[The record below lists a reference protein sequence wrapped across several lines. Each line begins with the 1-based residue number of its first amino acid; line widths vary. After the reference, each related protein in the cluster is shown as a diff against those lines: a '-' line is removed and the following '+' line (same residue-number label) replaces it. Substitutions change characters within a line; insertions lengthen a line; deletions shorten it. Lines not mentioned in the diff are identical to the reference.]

1 MNLKI
6 KEPFSAISHA
16 LGAILSIIALTLLL
30 QESINPIKPWHIVSF
45 TIFGTGMFLLY
56 TASTLYHWLPVSTNI
71 ENKLRNLDHVM
82 IHILIAS
89 TYTPICLIPLR
100 GVWGWSMFG
109 IVWTL
114 AIFGILLKLFWKSL
128 PNWFST
134 TFYIFLGWLS
144 IIAIYPMMMTLQLG
158 AIIWIFIG
166 GFFYTL
172 GAIIHGINKPNPIPK
187 ILGAHE
193 IFHVFVILGS
203 FSHFMCM
210 YNYITI
216 FN

>member
-1 MNLKI
+1 MKI

-16 LGAILSIIALTLLL
+16 LGAILSIIALTLLI

-158 AIIWIFIG
+158 ALIWIFIG

>member
-1 MNLKI
+1 MNLRI

-16 LGAILSIIALTLLL
+16 LGAILSIIALTLLI

>member
-16 LGAILSIIALTLLL
+16 LGAILSIIALTLLI

-100 GVWGWSMFG
+100 GVWGWRMFG

-114 AIFGILLKLFWKSL
+114 AIFGFLLKLFWKSL

-172 GAIIHGINKPNPIPK
+172 GAIIHGINKPNTIPK

>member
-1 MNLKI
+1 MNLRI

-16 LGAILSIIALTLLL
+16 LGAILSVIALTLLI

>member
-16 LGAILSIIALTLLL
+16 LGAILSIIALTLLI

>member
-16 LGAILSIIALTLLL
+16 LGAILSIIALTLLI

-114 AIFGILLKLFWKSL
+114 TIFGILLKLFWKSL